1 MTSTKTGMDGP
12 KPEYPDQDQ
21 IAAYGAIS
29 FLYMRAPKYDRI
41 SFSDIR
47 LLIQPPVD
55 LRFYHIRNIEGV
67 PRAAITWAF
76 LSPEAEA
83 KLING
88 QMIAP
93 RDWASGTQAWIME
106 LIAPYPGSN
115 LGARLT
121 KSFLKTLGPD
131 HLTARF
137 PRFASPG
144 VLKHVTEFRRD
155 GPDKWTSHRI
165 PAREFDTIS

>member
-29 FLYMRAPKYDRI
+29 FLYMRAAKYDRI
-41 SFSDIR
+41 ALSDIR

-55 LRFYHIRNIEGV
+55 LRFYHVRNIEGV

-93 RDWASGTQAWIME
+93 RDWASGKQAWIME

-121 KSFLKTLGPD
+121 KTFLKTLGPD

-155 GPDKWTSHRI
+155 GPDRWTSHRI